1 MDRSARSVALA
12 VVAAFAVLATAH
24 AHPQERGGDAPAL
37 QAQPIASTPVPQLA
51 CLGARESGLPL
62 PSRFARD
69 DDAAAFQDVL
79 SGFLTG
85 FTYEKLGWCEDK
97 GLRDTGPYIDGTYY
111 GTHPV
116 VRIWYS
122 PSFVRWLVG
131 GRVGAVPDGAMI
143 VKEQFDTPPAGQ
155 YAGWTREQIHARFED
170 SYD

>member
-1 MDRSARSVALA
+1 
-12 VVAAFAVLATAH
+12 
-24 AHPQERGGDAPAL
+24 
-37 QAQPIASTPVPQLA
+37 
-51 CLGARESGLPL
+51 
-62 PSRFARD
+62 
-69 DDAAAFQDVL
+69 
-79 SGFLTG
+79 
-85 FTYEKLGWCEDK
+85 EDK

-170 SYD
+170 SYDWTVMIRDAKGAADGWYWAETYKDMPADSFGAPFAVFNSGFGLYCLRCHASAEKELTFSSTTNLKGLPGEPLGFRDDLSWFWN